1 MEQLLSAAVAQSM
14 LPPTTA
20 GSSASESVLSQ
31 DELDKMAKPHIV
43 YASSYDA
50 LTFRDTALRLRQEE
64 KTKKELEYDNFLGST
79 SLPQPKRPPRVLHG
93 VSRLIDEVISS
104 SYHSLHNIPSI
115 GLRFDAIYGPR
126 GFGVSSA
133 SVPIFHADHSS
144 RLKRGVSADVG
155 LAESAVRNLYRKWM
169 DAVNSKAT
177 QDEAEEEEEE
187 DEGEEAEDRADGG
200 RRLEE
205 TRHVN
210 LLEETGWTRS
220 AHDRR
225 DFVFVEGEI
234 IDCPTA

>member
-1 MEQLLSAAVAQSM
+1 
-14 LPPTTA
+14 
-20 GSSASESVLSQ
+20 
-31 DELDKMAKPHIV
+31 
-43 YASSYDA
+43 
-50 LTFRDTALRLRQEE
+50 
-64 KTKKELEYDNFLGST
+64 
-79 SLPQPKRPPRVLHG
+79 
-93 VSRLIDEVISS
+93 
-104 SYHSLHNIPSI
+104 
-115 GLRFDAIYGPR
+115 
-126 GFGVSSA
+126 
-133 SVPIFHADHSS
+133 
-144 RLKRGVSADVG
+144 
-155 LAESAVRNLYRKWM
+155 M